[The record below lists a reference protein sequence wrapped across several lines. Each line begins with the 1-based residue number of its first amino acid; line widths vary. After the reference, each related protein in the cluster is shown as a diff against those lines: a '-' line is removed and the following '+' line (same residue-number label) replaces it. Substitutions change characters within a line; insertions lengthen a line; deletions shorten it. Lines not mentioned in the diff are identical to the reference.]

1 MRWTVSRK
9 LSLGFITMLLLTT
22 ITAALALNRMMF
34 IQNRVEQVTENS
46 MPKVKEINRI
56 YFETEHVLNLVF
68 RHKDSSDAQARKTLE
83 DEIGASYALVES
95 TVQQYESQVTAD
107 EERSNF
113 ASFKESWDEFK
124 KNTQKT
130 LVTSRSNPQQAMIL
144 IDAGH
149 RIFDEMQKHLT
160 SLVEW
165 NHKQAE
171 TSALEAKKA
180 YRDSLIWVYV
190 ILGISVAV
198 AIGISTLF
206 LLLIARPL
214 RLVTGSI
221 VRVANGDLTV
231 PPLSVKSRDE
241 TGQLADAMNRM
252 VRELHTAI
260 SRSSEASQQVAQLAD
275 SLAADASQTTIAAQ
289 QIADASRQVAGGAQA
304 QLTTSKETAVVM
316 EEMAAG
322 IGRISEATSEMAEQF
337 QLTAANAVKGTVSMD
352 EAEEQMNAISTTTKQ
367 TSERMERLSKRS
379 DEIGGIVKL
388 ISEIAY
394 QTNLLALNASIE
406 AARAGESGKGFA
418 VVAAEVKKLATQS
431 ESAAKEITQRI
442 HLIQG
447 ETKDTAGAIREV
459 TEQVTAGIH
468 LVSDSGRSFRD
479 IAASIEQLNGHIQE
493 VSATAE
499 EMAATTE
506 QITASVTSTAMI
518 AQTSS
523 DSTESVAAAS
533 NEQFASMERISGSA
547 ESLTLLAAELRE
559 SIRRFRL

>member
-9 LSLGFITMLLLTT
+9 LALGFIAMLLLTT
-22 ITAALALNRMMF
+22 ITAVLALSRMMY

-46 MPKVKEINRI
+46 MPKVNGINRI
-56 YFETEHVLNLVF
+56 YFETEYVLNLVF
-68 RHKDSSDAQARKTLE
+68 RHKDSTDAPARKTLE

-95 TVQQYESQVTAD
+95 TMQQYESQMTAD
-107 EERSNF
+107 EERKDF
-113 ASFKESWDEFK
+113 ASFKENWEEFK

-130 LVTSRSNPQQAMIL
+130 LVSSRSNPQQAMIL

-149 RIFDEMQKHLT
+149 RIFDEMQEHLT

-165 NHKQAE
+165 NQKQAE
-171 TSALEAKKA
+171 ISALEAKKA
-180 YRDSLIWVYV
+180 YKDSLIWVYV

-221 VRVANGDLTV
+221 VRVADGDLTV
-231 PPLSVKSRDE
+231 PPLSLKSRDE
-241 TGQLADAMNRM
+241 TGQLADALNRM
-252 VRELHTAI
+252 VRELHSAVG
-260 SRSSEASQQVAQLAD
+260 RSSEASHQVTQLAH
-275 SLAADASQTTIAAQ
+275 SLAADAGQTTIAAQ

-322 IGRISEATSEMAEQF
+322 IGRISEATSDMAEQF
-337 QLTAANAVKGTVSMD
+337 QTTAANAVKGTESMD
-352 EAEEQMNAISTTTKQ
+352 EAEEQMNAISTTAKQ

-406 AARAGESGKGFA
+406 AARAGESGRGFA

-431 ESAAKEITQRI
+431 EAAAKEIAQRI
-442 HLIQG
+442 HLIQE
-447 ETKDTAGAIREV
+447 ETKETAGAIHEV

-479 IAASIEQLNGHIQE
+479 IAASIEQLNGHIVE

-547 ESLTLLAAELRE
+547 ESLTLLAGELRE